1 MKPNKWD
8 EIFLELRLLREDP
21 NNEWSKRFGEGFL
34 EMYLKENFNPPTKIN
49 SDMINIKPLTL
60 VKWDYESLPEN
71 WRKQNPNP
79 YEGMTFM
86 YFGEIDKMEGHSF
99 LQCMK
104 TGKPFILHTDELLP
118 LTEDEI

>member
-1 MKPNKWD
+1 MKEVNKNT
-8 EIFLELRLLREDP
+8 ELD
-21 NNEWSKRFGEGFL
+21 
-34 EMYLKENFNPPTKIN
+34 N
-49 SDMINIKPLTL
+49 SDEKLYISDVITSSIKPLTL

-71 WRKQNPNP
+71 WRKENPNP

-86 YFGEIDKMEGHSF
+86 YFGEVNEMEGHSF

-118 LTEDEI
+118 LTEDEL

>member
-1 MKPNKWD
+1 MTKKVENS
-8 EIFLELRLLREDP
+8 
-21 NNEWSKRFGEGFL
+21 NETQ
-34 EMYLKENFNPPTKIN
+34 NPKLGI
-49 SDMINIKPLTL
+49 SDVITSSIKPLTL

-71 WRKQNPNP
+71 WRKENPNP

-86 YFGEIDKMEGHSF
+86 YFGEVDKMEGHSF

-118 LTEDEI
+118 LTEDEL